1 MNRTRWAAAVL
12 GASVLLLVATATA
25 LPETEA
31 AWTKA
36 ERGTGSFTGGVM
48 QSPGTLTCSGGGSA
62 LLSVPNLTFSW
73 AAPASPANAAVITE
87 YRWTLMQGA
96 TVTASGTTAPGTRS
110 VSLAGNGYAF
120 GNHTF
125 SVVAA
130 SGNWVSA
137 PGPTGTYIKTNNLIT
152 LIQTASCTIP

>member
-1 MNRTRWAAAVL
+1 MNRTRIAAAVL
-12 GASVLLLVATATA
+12 GTSALLLLATSTA

-31 AWTKA
+31 AWTTG
-36 ERGTGSFTGGVM
+36 ERGTGTFTGGVV
-48 QSPGTLTCSGGGSA
+48 QAPGALSCSGGGSA

-73 AAPASPANAAVITE
+73 AAPATPANAAAITE

-96 TVTASGTTAPGTRS
+96 ATTASGTTAPGTRS

-120 GNHTF
+120 GSHTF

-137 PGPTGTYIKTNNLIT
+137 PGPTGTYIKTNNLIS